1 MQDMAKLIHQLGYRH
16 NAYQVFADFVEV
28 SAIAFSN
35 AVDKP
40 QFDKRE
46 QRYFDIIK
54 RYDKDELQQFPKLL
68 GMLTNHLEG
77 GFDDVLGNLYHHLEI
92 HNERSGQYFTPYPI
106 CQMMAKL
113 QVNQGLQDIIDKKG
127 YVSASDPA
135 CGSGA
140 MVVALADEMY
150 QQKINYQQTLHATV
164 VDLDPRCVHMAYV
177 QFSLLN
183 IPAVVVHGNSLSL
196 EEFSHWHTPAHVL
209 GGWPQKMERQ
219 KRFEQ
224 FQELLQVTVADTPK
238 TAKEQPR
245 PSPAPIEPMPPMPN
259 VAAGTQLK
267 LF

>member
-1 MQDMAKLIHQLGYRH
+1 MQDMAKTIKQLSHSR
-16 NAYQVFADFVEV
+16 NPYQVFADFVEM
-28 SAIAFSN
+28 SAISISN

-40 QFDKRE
+40 QFEQRE

-54 RYDKDELQQFPKLL
+54 GYSRPELDAFPKLL
-68 GMLTNHLEG
+68 GMLVMHLEQG
-77 GFDDVLGNLYHHLEI
+77 MGDILGSLFHELEL
-92 HNERSGQYFTPYPI
+92 HNEHAGQYFTPYPI
-106 CQMMAKL
+106 CQMMAKF

-127 YVSASDPA
+127 FVSASDPA

-238 TAKEQPR
+238 TVKEQPR
-245 PSPAPIEPMPPMPN
+245 PSPAPIEPMPPIPN